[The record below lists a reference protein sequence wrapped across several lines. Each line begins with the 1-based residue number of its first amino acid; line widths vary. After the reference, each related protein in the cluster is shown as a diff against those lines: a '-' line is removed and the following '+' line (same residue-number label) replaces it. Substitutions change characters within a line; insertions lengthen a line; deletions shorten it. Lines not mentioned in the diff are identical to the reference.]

1 MNNREPMKEEQ
12 ISMLMKSTIDNVTVS
27 QSLRDRAQHVVP
39 RSATSQNIRVKWSY
53 ALAMSLVL
61 GGVGFLAFRPGE
73 VRANALI
80 RVQQA
85 ISNVKNMHVTTRVI
99 SPGKTRVV
107 FESYYRD
114 RTWLGRSFSRYSG
127 AAWGVTKGA
136 TRYTWQ
142 DGSTVAFSEPSE
154 PDNNPDITALDYVKG
169 QAGIGGIFKV
179 KTHTDGHADVNGK
192 AAYLLV
198 VDTLPT
204 PGYAGQY
211 HTEILVD
218 KSTDL
223 PIKVTQTDKEEFAG
237 TSVTEST
244 YEFNIP
250 LDEHFFEPCNGKA
263 KRIRDLPEERKV
275 IREQWSKPIAVAS
288 TKENSCQIRELDV
301 NKEGVVTMVY
311 SGKLDHAYEDTKHF
325 LPTTLSDSSGA
336 KYARL
341 PDLLPGAITSWS
353 TPLMKDFT
361 YGDYVTAIAVWVPLD
376 RHSPSPKTSYKIDF
390 QTRTFKEEPQDG
402 RGPIDNTGDVA
413 SVALRATRTTDR
425 FPDWSIPLEMTYVQ
439 AQQSQME
446 EIARAYGNEENHK
459 FLDAARLYQR
469 LYDSG
474 RKTTFGKMT
483 AHIWLERAAICY
495 DKAGLPAKAKPL
507 MRKALQEKV
516 LDTNLATKDREAA
529 KAELAKG

>member
-1 MNNREPMKEEQ
+1 MKEEQ
-12 ISMLMKSTIDNVTVS
+12 ISMLMQSTVRNVGVS
-27 QSLRDRAQHVVP
+27 STLRERAQSVMPNNMVTRH
-39 RSATSQNIRVKWSY
+39 RRVKWPY
-53 ALAMSLVL
+53 ALATSFVL
-61 GGVGFLAFRPGE
+61 AAVGFLAFRPGE

-85 ISNVKNMHVTTRVI
+85 ISNVKNMHVTTRVL
-99 SPGKTRVV
+99 SPGKTRVI

-114 RTWLGRSFSRYSG
+114 RMWLGRSFSRYSG
-127 AAWGVTKGA
+127 AAWAVTKDGK
-136 TRYTWQ
+136 RYTWQ
-142 DGSTVAFSEPSE
+142 NGSTVALSEPSE
-154 PDNNPDITALDYVKG
+154 PGYDRDLTALDYVKG

-179 KTHTDGHADVNGK
+179 KTHTDDHADVNGK

-218 KSTDL
+218 KSTNL
-223 PIKVTQTDKEEFAG
+223 PIKVTQTDKDEFAG

-244 YEFNIP
+244 YEFNVP

-275 IREQWSKPIAVAS
+275 IRQQWSSPLAVAS
-288 TKENSCQIRELDV
+288 TKENSCEVRELDV
-301 NKEGVVTMVY
+301 NKEGVVTLVY
-311 SGKLDHAYEDTKHF
+311 SGKLDNAYEDTKHF

-353 TPLMKDFT
+353 TPLTKEFT
-361 YGDYVTAIAVWVPLD
+361 YGDSITAIAVWVPLD
-376 RHSPSPKTSYKIDF
+376 ARSPSSETTFKIDF
-390 QTRTFKEEPQDG
+390 QTRTFRQEPQDG
-402 RGPIDNTGDVA
+402 RGPIDSTGDVA
-413 SVALRATRTTDR
+413 SVTLRAIRTTER

-446 EIARAYGNEENHK
+446 EIARAYGNEESHR

-469 LYDSG
+469 LYDIG
-474 RKTTFGKMT
+474 RKTTYGKMT

-495 DKAGLPAKAKPL
+495 DKAGLPAKARPL
-507 MRKALQEKV
+507 MRQALQEKAV
-516 LDTNLATKDREAA
+516 DTNASYRDREQA